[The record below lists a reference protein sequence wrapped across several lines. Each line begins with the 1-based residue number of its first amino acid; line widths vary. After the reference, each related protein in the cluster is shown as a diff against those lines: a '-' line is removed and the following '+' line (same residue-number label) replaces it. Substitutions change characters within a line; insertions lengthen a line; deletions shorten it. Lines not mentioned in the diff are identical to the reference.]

1 MPDWI
6 PSDEP
11 SHDRLLVTYSAY
23 VAAHPPELK
32 VSQEAGAAFAA
43 KIHDYRIAQDARDAH
58 ERVGAPISQ
67 ALRDATEALHAEW
80 RTLNAE
86 ITSQRTFTDVLRA
99 GLGLPAPGASPAPA
113 GAPDS
118 KPVIVKIEADQR
130 LAHIIH
136 WVDENTPGSKAKP
149 PGVKRTILFCKIG
162 GPAPAGPS
170 ELEEIASDSA
180 TPYLWHFAEA
190 DAGKPAHWVLAWEN
204 SAGERGPLSA
214 VSTWTIPG

>member
-6 PSDEP
+6 PTDEP

-23 VAAHPPELK
+23 VNTHPPELK
-32 VSQEAGAAFAA
+32 VSQEAIAAFAA
-43 KIHDYRIAQDARDAH
+43 KIHDYRVAQDARDLY
-58 ERVGAPISQ
+58 ERGGAPTYQ
-67 ALRDATEALHAEW
+67 ALRDATEALDAEW

-86 ITSQRTFTDVLRA
+86 ITSQRTLTDVHRA
-99 GLGLPAPGASPAPA
+99 GLGLPVPGASPAPA
-113 GAPDS
+113 GPPDS
-118 KPVIVKIEADQR
+118 RPVIVKIDASQR
-130 LAHIIH
+130 LTHIVH

-149 PGVKRTILFCKIG
+149 AGVRRAILFRKIG

-170 ELEEIASDSA
+170 ELEEIAGDTA
-180 TPYLWHFAEA
+180 TPYLSEFAET

-214 VSTWTIPG
+214 ASTWTIPA